1 MLGERGHDAAG
12 GSQRAGV
19 AAASLTSCR
28 GTQSRAR
35 ARSSPP
41 QFFFQRPTARRP
53 GVEFYHS
60 CFWWFSSR
68 VSQLAARGGV
78 LLARGQATAYS
89 APPPPLPLWS
99 HSASPTGSA
108 ASVLRFFFTLLHAIA
123 M

>member
-19 AAASLTSCR
+19 AAASLAHSLT
-28 GTQSRAR
+28 RACP
-35 ARSSPP
+35 APP
-41 QFFFQRPTARRP
+41 RPAAVFFQRPPARRP

-68 VSQLAARGGV
+68 ASQLAAAAASLRAGK
-78 LLARGQATAYS
+78 LQPPA
-89 APPPPLPLWS
+89 APPATLWS
-99 HSASPTGSA
+99 HSASRTGSA
-108 ASVLRFFFTLLHAIA
+108 ASVLRFFTLLHAIA